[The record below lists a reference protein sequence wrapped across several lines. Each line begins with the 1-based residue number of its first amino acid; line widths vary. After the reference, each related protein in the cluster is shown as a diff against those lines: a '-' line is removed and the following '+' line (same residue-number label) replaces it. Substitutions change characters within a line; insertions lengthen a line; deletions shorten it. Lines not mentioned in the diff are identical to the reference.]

1 VHEVDVELVT
11 SAAGAGETGLVAVCK
26 TALYSCGMV
35 DKTRRVKIGSLYEQG
50 KETDLENT
58 TPAERLSMMWQLAL
72 DAWTFK
78 GEALAQSRLP
88 RHIVSVRRGNY
99 PLEGSTRCQ

>member
-1 VHEVDVELVT
+1 MADI
-11 SAAGAGETGLVAVCK
+11 
-26 TALYSCGMV
+26 
-35 DKTRRVKIGSLYEQG
+35 TRRIRIGSLYEQS

-78 GEALAQSRLP
+78 GEVLAESRLP
-88 RHIVSVRRGNY
+88 RHIVSVRRR
-99 PLEGSTRCQ
+99 ER